1 MANVPS
7 PWPSPSVLETLVQN
21 SSGYFIYASTIIKF
35 IDDTNYRPTERLA
48 IVEDGSKESPFDAL
62 DQLYMT
68 ILCSVARLSEL
79 IPILCAIANFRLS
92 VGWIEQLFGLAD
104 GDAQLLLRGLHSV
117 LNVPSNNKDVIHS
130 HHASFL
136 DFLNNPTRSRN
147 FYIGGPLNRMDLALS
162 LLKFCERRLEGR
174 WIIPY
179 RRALRGNLIPFNVS
193 LPPSPWL
200 PPMIARLNP
209 CPLMA
214 CLQVG
219 YTSDPQS
226 LGWIF
231 RWLPEQPSA
240 PLDVIQAWEDYA
252 YTSFFGGLR
261 PPISHPH
268 LATYADHSFLPSPDF
283 ICVFLPVVFDLGL
296 TWAEF
301 RTMICTHRPIVAR
314 TEFRWPFLGKSEV
327 HRWPSQ
333 DLAKRHLQMIK
344 NYVDTGGSPEAIHRY
359 DPRFMLP
366 YLLCPAHG

>member
-1 MANVPS
+1 MDAHSQTVSNYITGGTGGAGGGGYGNGTGGDGGHGIGPTLNFDISANNLTMNNLHGARGIDILHQTVALAAIHDSVESFPQPRCHPETRVQMLKELRKWALAGGQPNILWLYGPAGAGKSAIMQTLARQLQGIERLGGCFFSKEAILRAEMEKLFIRDVFDLPIYLGNYHPFNVEQSFHDVHKYFHDEFGRIHRKHRKVMANVPS

-147 FYIGGPLNRMDLALS
+147 FYIGGSRDVGSFRIDEL
-162 LLKFCERRLEGR
+162 CEE
-174 WIIPY
+174 
-179 RRALRGNLIPFNVS
+179 
-193 LPPSPWL
+193 
-200 PPMIARLNP
+200 
-209 CPLMA
+209 
-214 CLQVG
+214 
-219 YTSDPQS
+219 T
-226 LGWIF
+226 
-231 RWLPEQPSA
+231 
-240 PLDVIQAWEDYA
+240 
-252 YTSFFGGLR
+252 
-261 PPISHPH
+261 
-268 LATYADHSFLPSPDF
+268 
-283 ICVFLPVVFDLGL
+283 
-296 TWAEF
+296 
-301 RTMICTHRPIVAR
+301 
-314 TEFRWPFLGKSEV
+314 
-327 HRWPSQ
+327 
-333 DLAKRHLQMIK
+333 
-344 NYVDTGGSPEAIHRY
+344 
-359 DPRFMLP
+359 
-366 YLLCPAHG
+366 